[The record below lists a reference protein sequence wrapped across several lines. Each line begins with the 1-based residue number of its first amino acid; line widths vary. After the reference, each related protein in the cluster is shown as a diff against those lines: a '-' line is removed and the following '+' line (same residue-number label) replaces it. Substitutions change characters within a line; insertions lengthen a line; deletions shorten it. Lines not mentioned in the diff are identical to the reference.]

1 MIVTADG
8 RSAAAYYDQQWREM
22 IAFVEQIKPRMKA
35 AFLSVRPSL
44 RSKYIAKLRE
54 AGANR
59 EQWLTVIAEAEE
71 QGKTD
76 QANRHWAQR
85 IRA

>member
-8 RSAAAYYDQQWREM
+8 RSAAEYYDQQWREM
-22 IAFVEQIKPRMKA
+22 MAFVEQIKPRMKA

-44 RSKYIAKLRE
+44 RSKYLEKLRN
-54 AGANR
+54 AKMDR
-59 EQWLTVIAEAEE
+59 DQWLSVIAEAEA
-71 QGKTD
+71 QGKID